1 MTPQELM
8 SAVLF
13 LLAVVGAIA
22 AFWWR
27 VEGKVKGADDKAERA
42 LDELAEHR
50 LHVAENYLT
59 KAGMREVKDE
69 IMNAIHDVKGSIE
82 HLGGR
87 IDSMYAHTAAPRPVR
102 KAT

>member
-27 VEGKVKGADDKAERA
+27 VEGKVRGADDKADRA
-42 LDELAEHR
+42 LDDLAAHK
-50 LHVAENYLT
+50 LHVAETYIT
-59 KAGMREVKDE
+59 KAGMREVKEE
-69 IMNAIHDVKGSIE
+69 IMGAIHDVKGSIE

-87 IDSMYAHTAAPRPVR
+87 IDGMYAHNAQRPIR